1 MEQNIQ
7 VMYARK
13 IYSPITI
20 LFRFFPAAVLRSSE
34 AFNGTL
40 TDINRSRD
48 EWRLT
53 LKYYARRLPDSVRCL
68 FFGFSPLNHL
78 SDQVAQLHDPPWNQH
93 NINDL
98 IKSRIAYGWT
108 SVVCPRA

>member
-1 MEQNIQ
+1 MRDLFPDNDS
-7 VMYARK
+7 VSFLFFSRCCS
-13 IYSPITI
+13 SP
-20 LFRFFPAAVLRSSE
+20 LPK

-53 LKYYARRLPDSVRCL
+53 LKYYALEIADSTPL
-68 FFGFSPLNHL
+68 SMIFFRFFFLSLNHL
-78 SDQVAQLHDPPWNQH
+78 SDQVQQHDLPWNQH

-98 IKSRIAYGWT
+98 IKS
-108 SVVCPRA
+108 PQL

>member
-1 MEQNIQ
+1 MSDKKFSKAEENWKQMEQNIQ

-20 LFRFFPAAVLRSSE
+20 LFRFFPAVVLRSSE

-53 LKYYARRLPDSVRCL
+53 LKYYARRLLTQPFVVDFFSV
-68 FFGFSPLNHL
+68 FSH
-78 SDQVAQLHDPPWNQH
+78 
-93 NINDL
+93 
-98 IKSRIAYGWT
+98 
-108 SVVCPRA
+108 